1 MSEQVIRP
9 DGAVGHAS
17 VKIGDSCV
25 MLGEMMSDCQPM
37 PAALYLYVDDVDATY
52 QRALQAGAT
61 SEMEPTNQFWGIARA
76 G

>member
-1 MSEQVIRP
+1 
-9 DGAVGHAS
+9 
-17 VKIGDSCV
+17 